1 MAIRIAD
8 TPQLPL
14 NYTEYSQQLNS
25 FLQQTIDLL
34 AQNGGQNQVDLSE
47 VKNTLAVFASAANSP
62 NAANNKFLAERLF
75 LGSGLPRR
83 PWYRHVIQ
91 APGMQSKYHRNLIFL
106 LQGLYTGYGADS
118 FPGVK
123 QAIRDRNWP
132 VAQQQVKLFLL
143 LLCLCYYYYQF
154 LLKHR

>member
-47 VKNTLAVFASAANSP
+47 VKNALAVFASAANSP
-62 NAANNKFLAERLF
+62 NAENNKFLAERLF
-75 LGSGLPRR
+75 LGSGLPNR

-91 APGMQSKYHRNLIFL
+91 APGILLSYHLESQKIKSLI
-106 LQGLYTGYGADS
+106 T
-118 FPGVK
+118 
-123 QAIRDRNWP
+123 I
-132 VAQQQVKLFLL
+132 
-143 LLCLCYYYYQF
+143 
-154 LLKHR
+154 